1 MDRFSIIGF
10 EGYYHYP
17 FGIDS
22 VIILAS
28 QSPRRQQLLQ
38 NAGYTFSVRTSGL
51 AEEQQPGESPRDYVS
66 RLAREKAFAV
76 PLQPGELI
84 LAADT
89 EVVLGDTVFGKP
101 ADFAHAEQMLKL
113 LSGREHLVLSGI
125 CLRTAD
131 RTVVDVSETKV
142 TFRALEAGEIREYAG
157 TGEPMDKA
165 GGYAIQG
172 RASRF
177 VERIEGCFFNVVG
190 LPVELVDRHLR
201 AFGIEPGDA
210 ARERG

>member
-1 MDRFSIIGF
+1 M
-10 EGYYHYP
+10 
-17 FGIDS
+17 
-22 VIILAS
+22 IILAS

-38 NAGYTFSVRTSGL
+38 NAGYAFSVRTSGVV
-51 AEEQQPGESPRDYVS
+51 EEQQPGESPRDYVS

-76 PLQPGELI
+76 PMQPGELI

-89 EVVLGDTVFGKP
+89 EVVLDGTVFGKP
-101 ADFAHAEQMLKL
+101 ADFAHAGEMLKL

-125 CLRTAD
+125 CLRTTE
-131 RTVVDVSETKV
+131 RTVVDVAETKV
-142 TFRALEAGEIREYAG
+142 VFRRLGSDEILEYVRS
-157 TGEPMDKA
+157 GEPMDKA

-201 AFGIEPGDA
+201 ALGIQPGDGA
-210 ARERG
+210 LARGQDRD